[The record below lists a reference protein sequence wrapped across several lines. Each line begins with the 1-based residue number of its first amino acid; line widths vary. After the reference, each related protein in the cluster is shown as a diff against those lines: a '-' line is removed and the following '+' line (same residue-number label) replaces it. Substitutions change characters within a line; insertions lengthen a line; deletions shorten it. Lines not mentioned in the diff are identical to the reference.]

1 MGKVNWNESSL
12 NSKHMRFKCFVY
24 KCQYYDSGLS
34 CIDLAELG
42 NCLEFVS
49 VPYYINFI
57 EKCWCGDIV
66 LNASWLNKFLSY
78 EEKVSDKLNRS
89 VGICFFIKVSDE
101 ILFALII

>member
-1 MGKVNWNESSL
+1 MGKVNWNE
-12 NSKHMRFKCFVY
+12 NKHMRFDCFVY
-24 KCQYYDSGLS
+24 KCQYYDGGLS

-42 NCLEFVS
+42 NCLNFVS

-66 LNASWLNKFLSY
+66 LNDSWLNKLLRY

-89 VGICFFIKVSDE
+89 VGIWSFIKVRTNFC
-101 ILFALII
+101 LL